1 MRSDNTKKAG
11 VVVTMG
17 ALAMVFFVVG
27 CAAQKPMGQ
36 EAGGMSRVDTPIQ
49 DVKGLPKW
57 VSNKGA
63 AFSGERRVL
72 YGVGSSSGLMNPT
85 LRRRA
90 AEGQARN
97 DMAATLQVYV
107 AGLQKQYL
115 AETTAGD
122 LSRHEVEQHIQ
133 DTMKQVTEATLVG
146 VQITEYWEH
155 PLRNEAFALAKL
167 DMEQF
172 MDIMKTYA
180 SASGQFQQLDAN
192 LRDWVRKNAD
202 KAHDQ
207 LNEELQKK
215 KQS

>member
-1 MRSDNTKKAG
+1 MKHNNRLTLGMSATL
-11 VVVTMG
+11 G
-17 ALAMVFFVVG
+17 AMAMMVLVVG
-27 CAAQKPMGQ
+27 CASQQPMGQ

-57 VSNKGA
+57 VAQKGA

-72 YGVGSSSGLMNPT
+72 HGVGSVSGIMNPT

-97 DMAATLQVYV
+97 DMAASLQVYV

-146 VQITEYWEH
+146 VQIVEYWEH
-155 PLRNEAFALAKL
+155 PLRNEAYALARL

-180 SASGQFQQLDAN
+180 AASGQFQQLDAN

-202 KAHDQ
+202 RSHDQ

-215 KQS
+215 KQG

>member
-1 MRSDNTKKAG
+1 MKRENGMKAG
-11 VVVTMG
+11 VLVAMAMMALVT
-17 ALAMVFFVVG
+17 G
-27 CAAQKPMGQ
+27 CASQQPMGQ
-36 EAGGMSRVDTPIQ
+36 EAEGMARVDTPIQ

-57 VSNKGA
+57 VAEKGA

-72 YGVGSSSGLMNPT
+72 HGVGSASGIRNPT

-107 AGLQKQYL
+107 AGLQKQYM

-122 LSRHEVEQHIQ
+122 MSKVEVEQHIQ

-146 VQITEYWEH
+146 VQIVEYWEH
-155 PLRNEAFALAKL
+155 PMRNEAYALARL

-172 MDIMKTYA
+172 MEIMKSYK
-180 SASGQFQQLDAN
+180 SATAGFAQLDAN
-192 LRDWVRKNAD
+192 LRDWVRNNSD

>member
-1 MRSDNTKKAG
+1 MKRDNGMKAG
-11 VVVTMG
+11 MLVAMG
-17 ALAMVFFVVG
+17 AVAILSLVTG
-27 CAAQKPMGQ
+27 CAEQKPMGQ
-36 EAGGMSRVDTPIQ
+36 EADGMARVDTPIQ

-57 VSNKGA
+57 VNQKGA

-72 YGVGSSSGLMNPT
+72 HGVGSASGIRNPT

-107 AGLQKQYL
+107 AGLQKQYM

-122 LSRHEVEQHIQ
+122 MSKVEVEQHIQ

-146 VQITEYWEH
+146 VQIVEYWEH
-155 PLRNEAFALAKL
+155 PMRNEAYALARL

-172 MDIMKTYA
+172 MEIMKSYKSA
-180 SASGQFQQLDAN
+180 SAGFAQLDAG
-192 LRDWVRKNAD
+192 LREWVRNNAE

-207 LNEELQKK
+207 LNDELQKK
-215 KQS
+215 K

>member
-1 MRSDNTKKAG
+1 MRYRVKRAG
-11 VVVTMG
+11 AMIAMG
-17 ALAMVFFVVG
+17 VLVMTSFVAG
-27 CAAQKPMGQ
+27 CAEQKPMGQ
-36 EAGGMSRVDTPIQ
+36 EAGGMARMDTPIQ

-72 YGVGSSSGLMNPT
+72 YGVGSASGLVNPS
-85 LRRRA
+85 LRRKA
-90 AEGQARN
+90 AEGQSRN
-97 DMAATLQVYV
+97 DLASTLQVYV
-107 AGLQKQYL
+107 ASLQKQYL

-122 LSRHEVEQHIQ
+122 LGKHEVEQHIQ
-133 DTMKQVTEATLVG
+133 DTMKQVTEQTLVG
-146 VQITEYWEH
+146 AQIVEYWEH
-155 PLRNEAFALAKL
+155 PLRNEAYALTRL

-172 MDIMKTYA
+172 MEIMKSYA

-192 LRDWVRKNAD
+192 LRDWVRKNSD

-215 KQS
+215 KQN

>member
-1 MRSDNTKKAG
+1 MKRDNGMKAG
-11 VVVTMG
+11 MLVAMG
-17 ALAMVFFVVG
+17 AVAIMSLVTG
-27 CAAQKPMGQ
+27 CAEQKPMGQ
-36 EAGGMSRVDTPIQ
+36 EADGMARVDTPIQ

-57 VSNKGA
+57 VNQKGA

-72 YGVGSSSGLMNPT
+72 HGVGSASGIRNPT

-107 AGLQKQYL
+107 AGLQKQYM

-122 LSRHEVEQHIQ
+122 MSKVEVEQHIQ

-146 VQITEYWEH
+146 VQIVEYWEH
-155 PLRNEAFALAKL
+155 PMRNEAYALARL

-172 MDIMKTYA
+172 MEIMKSYKSA
-180 SASGQFQQLDAN
+180 SAGFAQLDAG
-192 LRDWVRKNAD
+192 LREWVRNNAE

-207 LNEELQKK
+207 LNDELQKK
-215 KQS
+215 K

>member
-1 MRSDNTKKAG
+1 
-11 VVVTMG
+11 
-17 ALAMVFFVVG
+17 
-27 CAAQKPMGQ
+27 
-36 EAGGMSRVDTPIQ
+36 MSRVDTPIQ

-57 VSNKGA
+57 VAQKGA

-72 YGVGSSSGLMNPT
+72 HGVGSVSGIMNPT

-97 DMAATLQVYV
+97 DMAASLQVYV

-146 VQITEYWEH
+146 VQIVEYWEH
-155 PLRNEAFALAKL
+155 PLRNEAYALARL

-180 SASGQFQQLDAN
+180 AASGQFQQLDAN

-215 KQS
+215 KQG

>member
-1 MRSDNTKKAG
+1 MGMLASLGTAA
-11 VVVTMG
+11 VLLVT
-17 ALAMVFFVVG
+17 G
-27 CAAQKPMGQ
+27 CAQQKPMGQ
-36 EAGGMSRVDTPIQ
+36 EEGGMARVDTPLQ
-49 DVKGLPKW
+49 DVKGLPEW
-57 VSNKGA
+57 VNNKGA

-72 YGVGSSSGLMNPT
+72 HGVGSSSGLRNPT

-107 AGLQKQYL
+107 AGLQKQYM

-122 LSRHEVEQHIQ
+122 MSKVEVEQHIQ

-146 VQITEYWEH
+146 VQIVEVWEN
-155 PLRNEAFALAKL
+155 PLRNETYALARL

-172 MDIMKTYA
+172 MEIMKSYKSA
-180 SASGQFQQLDAN
+180 SAGFAQLDAG
-192 LRDWVRKNAD
+192 LREWVRNNAN

-215 KQS
+215 K